1 MSFLQSELV
10 RAGLVEINELQE
22 EIFKDAMKFPSM
34 STKDQYQHLEKLE
47 TLLEKQKIMYTRVC
61 LSEDPE
67 AQQIK
72 ENIIDA
78 SKMLGFPSEVDPGNL
93 FNNMHLTIQNLR
105 KMVEKG
111 LDK

>member
-22 EIFKDAMKFPSM
+22 EIFKDAMKFPAM
-34 STKDQYQHLEKLE
+34 STEKQYEHLEKLE

-61 LSEDPE
+61 LSDDPE

-78 SKMLGFPSEVDPGNL
+78 SKMLGFPGDVDPGNL
-93 FNNMHLTIQNLR
+93 FNNMHMTIQNLR
-105 KMVEKG
+105 KLVEKG

>member
-22 EIFKDAMKFPSM
+22 EIFKDAMKFPMM
-34 STKDQYQHLEKLE
+34 STEQQYLHLEKLE
-47 TLLEKQKIMYTRVC
+47 KLLEKQKIMYTRVC
-61 LSEDPE
+61 LSDDPE

-72 ENIIDA
+72 DNIINA
-78 SKMLGFPSEVDPGNL
+78 SKMLGFPREVDPSDL
-93 FNNMHLTIQNLR
+93 FNNMQMTIKNLR